1 VQESHISIAPITCH
15 LSHLTV
21 FTADSEADYPET
33 ILKQKEPFQLRVTVA
48 FGGPGAI
55 ALMPVG
61 LTVRVDFF
69 AEALGIG
76 SKVELGKAVVATAK
90 EVFTYTPTLKVAKPA
105 AVGLVAE
112 EIYHVSA
119 VLRVGAPEPPA
130 LIAGFIE
137 GLTIQIYQP

>member
-1 VQESHISIAPITCH
+1 MQDSQISIAPITCR

-21 FTADSEADYPET
+21 FATEPETDYPET
-33 ILKQKEPFQLRVTVA
+33 ILKQKEPFQLRVMVA

-61 LTVRVDFF
+61 LSVRVDFF

-76 SKVELGKAVVATAK
+76 SKVELGKAVVETAR
-90 EVFTYTPTLKVAKPA
+90 EVFIYTPTLKVAAPA
-105 AVGLVAE
+105 AAGLVPDG
-112 EIYHVSA
+112 IYHVSA